1 MKGDVEYCAN
11 EIWQAGLF
19 WQKHLGLIRD
29 NEPKV
34 HTSSSDDKA
43 IHANVIY
50 PQTLTLKSDLHYQN
64 FLSNLLRASKL
75 LKFKN
80 LPDRS

>member
-1 MKGDVEYCAN
+1 MKGAVEYCAN

-34 HTSSSDDKA
+34 HTSSLDDKA
-43 IHANVIY
+43 IHINVIY
-50 PQTLTLKSDLHYQN
+50 PQT
-64 FLSNLLRASKL
+64 
-75 LKFKN
+75 
-80 LPDRS
+80 